1 MAHFSVDTHLFRELG
16 KLLVGRDSTALV
28 ELIKNAYDAD
38 ATEVTVYGELLH
50 QPDSGSII
58 IKDDGNGM
66 THEQFTDGFLP
77 SPPFRLKDEG
87 ERRSERFKR
96 RFTGAKGVGRLA
108 AHKLATLLR
117 VTSIPRIS
125 GEQGIDAMI
134 DWDVVEQYQTLDQLE
149 GKGAIISRIPNPR
162 GTPAG
167 TTIRLERLR
176 EKWARHRAFVSSKRS
191 PAFNRR
197 RWLLIS
203 ISLLVDRFYP
213 SCSRET

>member
-66 THEQFTDGFLP
+66 THEQFTDGFLRIA
-77 SPPFRLKDEG
+77 SRLKDEG

-134 DWDVVEQYQTLDQLE
+134 DWDVVEQYETLDQLE
-149 GKGAIISRIPNPR
+149 GKGAIKYAEFQIRAGRQPGPLFSRKVTGEVDSGIALSFPAR
-162 GTPAG
+162 GRQLSTGAG
-167 TTIRLERLR
+167 G
-176 EKWARHRAFVSSKRS
+176 
-191 PAFNRR
+191 
-197 RWLLIS
+197 
-203 ISLLVDRFYP
+203 
-213 SCSRET
+213 C